1 MERLQ
6 GRARDYSWGSPQVI
20 PALFG
25 YPPAH
30 MPVAEVWL
38 GAHPDDPARVGCTDR
53 APLFNPE
60 QIYPGHTGNDGILA
74 HVLAPLPDPA
84 TNLGVVNELP
94 TLEEFIAA
102 DPSAVLGE
110 EVVDSLG
117 DQLPYLLKII
127 APAEPLSLQVHPSLE
142 QARSGFAAE
151 EAAGIPR
158 RARIVTTA
166 TPTTSRNWPMLLPV
180 LRHLPVFVLRAVS
193 RPCFGV

>member
-127 APAEPLSLQVHPSLE
+127 APAEPLSLQVHPSPG
-142 QARSGFAAE
+142 AGAVGFCCGGSCGYSAPSPE
-151 EAAGIPR
+151 
-158 RARIVTTA
+158 
-166 TPTTSRNWPMLLPV
+166 S
-180 LRHLPVFVLRAVS
+180 
-193 RPCFGV
+193 